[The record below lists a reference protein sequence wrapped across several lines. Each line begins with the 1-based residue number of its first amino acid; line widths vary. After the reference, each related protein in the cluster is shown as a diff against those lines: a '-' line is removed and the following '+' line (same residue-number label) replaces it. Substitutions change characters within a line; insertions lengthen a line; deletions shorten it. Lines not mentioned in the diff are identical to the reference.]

1 MMSRLSESV
10 VVEICCRGQGTERRF
25 LSTNISVSLYYSCL
39 QWGFDLTCLM
49 QDIHTIIMKEKYD
62 RFLVFRWALEEHVI
76 KLILQGM
83 KIPLEITN
91 VR

>member
-1 MMSRLSESV
+1 
-10 VVEICCRGQGTERRF
+10 
-25 LSTNISVSLYYSCL
+25 
-39 QWGFDLTCLM
+39 M

-62 RFLVFRWALEEHVI
+62 RFLAFRWALEEHVI